1 MKLRYIQLTFS
12 LFLLCISTVNGLSQ
26 KLERDYIR
34 KGNRQLADSTTIG
47 AEISYRSALE
57 VNKSSNMAK
66 YNIARALM
74 AQDKGDEAM
83 NYLKEVVDS
92 ETDRSVLAKAYHNIG
107 LINHAKKDYGKAVE
121 AYINSLKNNP
131 KDDETRYNLAVAK
144 RFLMQNQ
151 QNKQNQENKD
161 KQDPKQDKKQDKK
174 EDKKQDEKKQNQD
187 QEKQQEQQKNNM
199 SKQNAEQLLQYILQK
214 EKDTKDKMKEVKGS
228 RKRKSEKDW

>member
-92 ETDRSVLAKAYHNIG
+92 ETDKSVLAKAYHNIG

-151 QNKQNQENKD
+151 QNKQNQD